1 MARAVKPTYKQKVIM
16 NNQNLKVKDWLV
28 SKETEIELKL
38 VNKASGKT
46 RTLKKLAMAGTKSE
60 QIKKTKIAIV

>member
-28 SKETEIELKL
+28 SIETEIELKL

-46 RTLKKLAMAGTKSE
+46 RTLKKLAKAGTKE
-60 QIKKTKIAIV
+60 IR